1 MERKEVMNL
10 IQEINSASDEER
22 EKLLAGF
29 NDSERENILT
39 LAQIHATQQNL
50 FRVASDDA
58 KEREKFRRN

>member
-50 FRVASDDA
+50 FKGAIADA
-58 KEREKFRRN
+58 EERKKNRKN